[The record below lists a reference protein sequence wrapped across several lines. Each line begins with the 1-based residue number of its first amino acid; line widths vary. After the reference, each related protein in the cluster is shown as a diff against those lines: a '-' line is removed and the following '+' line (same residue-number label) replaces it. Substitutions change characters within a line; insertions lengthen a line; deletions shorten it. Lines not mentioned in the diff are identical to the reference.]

1 MEQFK
6 TDTGTTNKKEAYF
19 CERKEQSANNI
30 LGKSS
35 SQVNFGPN
43 KMIIVLEKR
52 GGGGGG
58 GGCVEKRSG
67 KNRKMEGMKG

>member
-1 MEQFK
+1 MEQLK

-43 KMIIVLEKR
+43 KMIKR
-52 GGGGGG
+52 
-58 GGCVEKRSG
+58 
-67 KNRKMEGMKG
+67 

>member
-1 MEQFK
+1 MEQLK

-43 KMIIVLEKR
+43 KMIIILEVKKKKR
-52 GGGGGG
+52 TWGGGGVWRRG
-58 GGCVEKRSG
+58 VVRIERW
-67 KNRKMEGMKG
+67 KG

>member
-1 MEQFK
+1 MEQLK

-43 KMIIVLEKR
+43 KMIIVLEVKKKKKR
-52 GGGGGG
+52 TWGGGGWRRG
-58 GGCVEKRSG
+58 VVRIERW
-67 KNRKMEGMKG
+67 KG

>member
-6 TDTGTTNKKEAYF
+6 TDNGTTNKKEAYF

-43 KMIIVLEKR
+43 KMIIVLEVKKR
-52 GGGGGG
+52 TWGG
-58 GGCVEKRSG
+58 GGCGE
-67 KNRKMEGMKG
+67 EEW

>member
-1 MEQFK
+1 MEQLK

-43 KMIIVLEKR
+43 KMIIVLEVKKKDM
-52 GGGGGG
+52 GGGG
-58 GGCVEKRSG
+58 VEKRSG

>member
-19 CERKEQSANNI
+19 CERKEQSKKKV
-30 LGKSS
+30 GKSS

-43 KMIIVLEKR
+43 KMIIVLEVKKKKDM
-52 GGGGGG
+52 GGGGVWRRG
-58 GGCVEKRSG
+58 VVRIERW
-67 KNRKMEGMKG
+67 KG

>member
-1 MEQFK
+1 MEQLK

-19 CERKEQSANNI
+19 CERKQQSANNI

-43 KMIIVLEKR
+43 KMIIVLEVKKKKDM
-52 GGGGGG
+52 GGGGWRRG
-58 GGCVEKRSG
+58 VVRIERW
-67 KNRKMEGMKG
+67 KG